1 MQGLAGGAARAVSI
15 RIRNDK
21 SFQLAI
27 EMWWSGRE
35 AKNLVAW
42 GVWRWWCQRPQ
53 ERKFFASFFQKRS
66 SFLASFDT

>member
-1 MQGLAGGAARAVSI
+1 
-15 RIRNDK
+15 
-21 SFQLAI
+21 
-27 EMWWSGRE
+27 MWRSGRE

-66 SFLASFDT
+66 SFLASFDTRVFAGCGVAGLP